1 MGGNPNVLIAKPCI
15 TFLKICKNIFIGDG
29 IYDHL
34 ENEEILKMIWEFK
47 KKGNKFEDIHVLS
60 GNITDAVIKY
70 SMRKLSVDNV
80 TVIFIVFEN
89 FEQKMK
95 DENFEYIYSGNSCK
109 YIGGEI
115 DLNNNDKEYY

>member
-1 MGGNPNVLIAKPCI
+1 MDVNI
-15 TFLKICKNIFIGDG
+15 FYNIFIGDG

-60 GNITDAVIKY
+60 GNITDAIIKY